1 MKNDKYINFLNTF
14 THRQWILFYV
24 GLTLVLFS
32 IIFLLYSKQ
41 KSNLIQVPVS
51 GDEYKEGIIGN
62 IRFINPVLSVTDN
75 EKEMANLVFK
85 GLFGKDENGNIIPVL
100 AESYEMSEDGLIY
113 TVKIKDDIYFHNKK
127 AITSQDV
134 IYTVKQIQDPIIKSP
149 KQISFSGVEIREID
163 TKTVEFKLKQRYAD
177 FLDTLSVG
185 ILSKD
190 EWKDVHPEQFLLSEK
205 NLNPVGNGPYKVDE
219 IKQIKGIPE
228 KIYLSRYKKY
238 VGGKPYIKKIVISFF
253 DTEKSAISAL
263 NAKEID
269 TIYGLTPENI
279 NLLDKNTIIEKSISS
294 RLFGLFFNSS
304 KEAIFQDH
312 NVIDAIEYA
321 INKNDI
327 IEKVFN
333 GYAYKKDNAIPNLDI
348 LNEKVFSIDKATE
361 IMEKSG
367 WKKNT
372 DGVWEKNKTELKFTL
387 TTTDIEELKLISV
400 LLQEQLES
408 FGARVLIKTYD
419 TTSFSQEVLNER
431 NYQVILFG
439 QVVNKPSSLYSY
451 WHSNERKSPGLN
463 ITMYANHKVDT
474 LLEKI
479 KKENNIE
486 KQNELLLSLNKELEV
501 DKPVIFLFQPMNISV
516 SKKEIFNRKY
526 NINLQTSRFF
536 NINLWSI
543 ETDFVWKIFTK

>member
-279 NLLDKNTIIEKSISS
+279 NLLDKNTVIEKSISS